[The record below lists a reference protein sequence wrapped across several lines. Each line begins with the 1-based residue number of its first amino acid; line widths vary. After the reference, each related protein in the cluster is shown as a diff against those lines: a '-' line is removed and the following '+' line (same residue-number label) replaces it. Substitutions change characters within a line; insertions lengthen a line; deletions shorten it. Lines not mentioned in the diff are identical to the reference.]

1 VAERALRLLR
11 RFGSPL
17 YIYDLGEI
25 ERRYV
30 RFVQAFPYSPVDC
43 HYALVCNKNPLIVRR
58 LHELGAGI
66 HANTPGDAFA
76 ARAAGVPAE
85 DVVYSGT
92 NLSGADLDYLLARG
106 VALNVDSLDQLR
118 DVARRGGC
126 RTVGL
131 RYLIDDPAK
140 RNRIGISPRELPEA
154 LRIAERGGLAVAG
167 LHMYAG
173 TNNRRASRFLGCVDR
188 LLAAAQTLPDLEYVN
203 LGGGFGIGYREGE
216 PDLDVDTIGLEVAR
230 RLESLS
236 SRRGRAIRL
245 VVEPGRVLVAS
256 AGSLLL
262 TVVSVKHRGGRRYIG
277 VDSTVGNIVVPSVY
291 HGYHRIEALV
301 PRGRA
306 LVESTD
312 VCGNTTH
319 SGDFIA
325 RDVRLPRLEPGDVLA
340 LRDVG
345 AYAYAMS
352 SHFLNRPRPAEVVVD
367 GERAILTTRR
377 ETLDDL
383 VALYEPGVLA

>member
-1 VAERALRLLR
+1 MAEGAHELLR

-17 YIYDLGEI
+17 YVYDLGEI
-25 ERRYV
+25 ERRYI
-30 RFVQAFPYSPVDC
+30 RFVKAFPYSPLSC
-43 HYALVCNKNPLIVRR
+43 HYALVCNKNPMIVRR

-76 ARAAGVPAE
+76 ALAAGVPAE
-85 DVVYSGT
+85 EIVYSGT
-92 NLSGADLDYLLARG
+92 NLTAADLDYLLVRG
-106 VALNVDSLDQLR
+106 VGLNVDSLDQLR
-118 DVARRGGC
+118 DVVRRGGR

-140 RNRIGISPRELPEA
+140 RNRIGISPCELPEA
-154 LRIAERGGLAVAG
+154 LRIAERGGVRIGG

-173 TNNRRASRFLGCVDR
+173 TNNLRASRFLGCVDR
-188 LLAAAQTLPDLEYVN
+188 LLAAAETLPDLEYVN

-216 PDLDVDTIGLEVAR
+216 PDLDVEAIGIEVAR
-230 RLESLS
+230 RLEALS
-236 SRRGRAIRL
+236 VRRGRPVEL

-256 AGSLLL
+256 AGTLLL

-277 VDSTVGNIVVPSVY
+277 VDTTVGNIVVPSIY
-291 HGYHRIEALV
+291 HGYHRIEAMP

-306 LVESTD
+306 LAGTTD

-325 RDVRLPRLEPGDVLA
+325 RDVRLPRVEPGDVLA

-352 SHFLNRPRPAEVVVD
+352 SHFLNRPRPAEVVLDD
-367 GERAILTTRR
+367 GLAILTTRR

-383 VALYEPGVLA
+383 IALYEPGVLA